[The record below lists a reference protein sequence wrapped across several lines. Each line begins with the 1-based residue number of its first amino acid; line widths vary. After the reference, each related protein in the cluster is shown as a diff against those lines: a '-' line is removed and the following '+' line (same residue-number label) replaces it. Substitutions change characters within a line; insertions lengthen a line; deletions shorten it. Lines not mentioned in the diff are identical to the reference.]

1 MVKEI
6 EVVITLRVPAD
17 GKWNFIVAD
26 ALRDIGSEIYINPS
40 VAIDKGESLGYTY
53 EYSIQGKE

>member
-1 MVKEI
+1 MTKEI
-6 EVVITLRVPAD
+6 EVKITLRVPAD

-40 VAIDKGESLGYTY
+40 VAIDSRGFLGYTY
-53 EYSIQGKE
+53 EYSIHDKE